1 MTYPYSTKDLLD
13 SPERYSFPDVTGKNY
28 LDTFFYSRL
37 QFLKQIPVEL
47 SENPK
52 GGSLS
57 EEDVWDKIRIFE
69 VNKIFYP
76 INNQYDKIKN
86 IKELVE
92 FAMNIVTM
100 LISDFDYG
108 LFSCLLKVHD
118 TLTSLS
124 IKLFEKQQFEI
135 LLFTIKIEGKLL
147 KKVINEQNI

>member
-1 MTYPYSTKDLLD
+1 MAYPYSTKDLLD
-13 SPERYSFPDVTGKNY
+13 SPERYSFPDVTAKNY
-28 LDTFFYSRL
+28 LDTFIYSRL

-47 SENPK
+47 SENSK
-52 GGSLS
+52 GGTLS

-86 IKELVE
+86 VKELVE

-124 IKLFEKQQFEI
+124 IKLFEKQQLEI
-135 LLFTIKIEGKLL
+135 LLFTIKVEGKLL